1 MKNLHTITG
10 IAKNA
15 GVDRWLVKQAAI
27 RLKLVAVVKLHSNYH
42 LYDNEQRALIE
53 DDLKRITEKH
63 RAAEKAARSAEEGS
77 RRGMRRLM
85 IFLLF
90 S

>member
-1 MKNLHTITG
+1 MKDFHTITA
-10 IAKNA
+10 IAKDA

-63 RAAEKAARSAEEGS
+63 QAAKKAARTPE
-77 RRGMRRLM
+77 
-85 IFLLF
+85 
-90 S
+90 